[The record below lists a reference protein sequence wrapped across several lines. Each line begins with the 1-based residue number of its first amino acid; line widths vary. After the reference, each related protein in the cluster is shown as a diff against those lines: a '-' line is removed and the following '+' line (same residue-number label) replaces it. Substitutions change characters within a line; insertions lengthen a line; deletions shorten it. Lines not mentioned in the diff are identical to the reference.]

1 MSIDYSPVEFPQKI
15 GQPWKN
21 LYKDVLYTVGKINL
35 WAFQWY
41 IVSFFS
47 PWAKF
52 FMVHLV
58 ETGRGVKSGENH
70 QSEFHVL

>member
-1 MSIDYSPVEFPQKI
+1 MVYCVI
-15 GQPWKN
+15 
-21 LYKDVLYTVGKINL
+21 
-35 WAFQWY
+35 
-41 IVSFFS
+41 FFS

-58 ETGRGVKSGENH
+58 ETDRGVKPGEND